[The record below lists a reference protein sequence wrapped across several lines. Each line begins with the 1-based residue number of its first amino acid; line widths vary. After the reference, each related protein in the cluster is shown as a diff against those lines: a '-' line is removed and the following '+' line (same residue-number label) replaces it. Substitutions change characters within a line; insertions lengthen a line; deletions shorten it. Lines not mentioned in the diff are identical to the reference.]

1 MRPASAARWA
11 DATAPDRRPR
21 PLRVLVRVLV
31 GTAACLASTLVVTIV
46 VLFSRALRLRDHP
59 ALATAARRGD
69 RVVPLFVVDPRIFH
83 ASDRS
88 PNRSAFLGET
98 LADLRQQLRQLGA
111 DLVLR
116 AGDTVSE
123 TMAVATTVGA
133 EAVYF
138 THDVTG
144 FAVRRA
150 RHLREAALTVG
161 IEVLGHPGVS
171 VLEPGAVRPQGGGD
185 HFKVFTPYWRHWS
198 QAERRPVAAA
208 PGTLVLPAGIDV
220 GGEVEEVV
228 PAWAWA
234 GASPERAIGGEG
246 AAQRRLSQWR
256 HAGGPNGYADNHDRL
271 AADLTSRLSPYLHF
285 GCLSALELARSL
297 EVEVEASQSPGV
309 QALLRQLC
317 WRDFYHQVTAA
328 FPAIASRDYRPG
340 PAADSA
346 RPDADTSADTPTAA
360 TAAGQDG
367 LVQAWK
373 DGRTGYPVV
382 DAGMRQLRGRGLD
395 AQSGSAHHRFVPG
408 QGPGGRLAGGGRPF
422 PLLAQRR
429 GCGPELGQLAVD
441 GRHRQRHQTE
451 PHAQPPS
458 PG

>member
-1 MRPASAARWA
+1 M
-11 DATAPDRRPR
+11 
-21 PLRVLVRVLV
+21 
-31 GTAACLASTLVVTIV
+31 
-46 VLFSRALRLRDHP
+46 
-59 ALATAARRGD
+59 
-69 RVVPLFVVDPRIFH
+69 VDPRIFH

-133 EAVYF
+133 KAVYF

-198 QAERRPVAAA
+198 QAERRPVGAA

-220 GGEVEEVV
+220 GDEVEEVV

-234 GASPERAIGGEG
+234 GASPERALGGEG

-297 EVEVEASQSPGV
+297 EVEVGANQSPGV

-340 PAADSA
+340 PAADTA
-346 RPDADTSADTPTAA
+346 RADADTSADTPTAA
-360 TAAGQDG
+360 TGAGQDG

-382 DAGMRQLRGRGLD
+382 DAGMRQLRAEGWMHNRARLITASFLVKDLGVDWRVGAAHFRYWLSDGDVAQNSANWQWMAGTGNDTRPNRMLSPHRQAERFDPDGSYVRRYVPELDRWAARATPAERACIHRPHQVAPGRG
-395 AQSGSAHHRFVPG
+395 
-408 QGPGGRLAGGGRPF
+408 RLTTLWPSWTTTTS
-422 PLLAQRR
+422 PPP
-429 GCGPELGQLAVD
+429 CGP
-441 GRHRQRHQTE
+441 R
-451 PHAQPPS
+451 PKHAGWPEI
-458 PG
+458 